1 MKVEAIDKRI
11 KNKEVDLFLKE
22 NNMTLDEAYE
32 YFRNK
37 LLCDAT
43 I

>member
-1 MKVEAIDKRI
+1 MKVEVIDKKT

-22 NNMTLDEAYE
+22 HNMTLDEAYE

-37 LLCDAT
+37 LLYENVN
-43 I
+43 